1 MWYDLKCGSLI
12 SSEVVYNRHNV
23 KRDFVVEDI
32 KPILLIRDHIATKTG
47 STRFTLVYSEM
58 TLST

>member
-1 MWYDLKCGSLI
+1 MKCGSLV

-23 KRDFVVEDI
+23 KRDFLVEDI

-47 STRFTLVYSEM
+47 TTRVTRVYSEM